1 MARLLGPDLAR
12 RTVTQVVG
20 STVYDFS
27 GRTATVYL
35 DEALTQLA
43 DIATY
48 DPANPSVVGAT
59 IPGSQVTLSSRNSRL
74 PQFWFPDNVDQLYV
88 QVTGLSHAW
97 MVEADVDAR
106 LDYQLNTSTPFPIA
120 AARVT
125 SNLTSMQSGHGWT
138 AGNTSASNLN
148 DTTTYVLGTQCASI
162 TTQSNGS
169 AATLTKTGLALD
181 ISATKQLRVLVRVD
195 GVDNLQG
202 LSLYVSS
209 DTMVANFG
217 ILNIQSVTPDPAV
230 RWLKEGEWKWVTLN
244 WQSATVTGTPNLAAI
259 DSLRIRATATNGTT
273 FQVRLQAVQ
282 VIERKSFASAGIVCF
297 TYDDSYASQFTVAK
311 AKLDQYGF
319 AGTAYTIVSNVAAGD
334 AGNSLYLTTA
344 QLKAMRRY
352 SGWEIGPHAMTVTN
366 HNRGFA
372 GGVNPLS
379 AAELDADMRGNIQ
392 WLKDNGLSDGYMGH
406 CYPQGK
412 YTTAIEQQ
420 MAGRVAYARAMTG
433 TANAAETV
441 PPADPFAVRCYTLD
455 NTSVLGTLQAQVDGC
470 AASGGL
476 LVYCCHEIVTSPA
489 TSTQFATATHTSL
502 VDYVAGKAGIRV
514 MTLGDVMRSLSA
526 Q

>member
-1 MARLLGPDLAR
+1 MARLLGPDTAR

-20 STVYDFS
+20 SNVYDFS
-27 GRTATVYL
+27 GRAATVYL

-48 DPANPSVVGAT
+48 DPANPTVVGT
-59 IPGSQVTLSSRNSRL
+59 SIPSSQVTLSARNSRL

-88 QVTGLSHAW
+88 SVNGLSHVW
-97 MVEADVDAR
+97 MVEADVDSR
-106 LDYQLNTSTPFPIA
+106 LDYQITTSAPYPIA
-120 AARVT
+120 AAKVT
-125 SNLTSMQSGHGWT
+125 NNVTSMQSGHGWVA
-138 AGNTSASNLN
+138 AGTSANNLN
-148 DTTTYVLGTQCASI
+148 DTSVFVLGSQSAAM

-169 AATLTKTGLALD
+169 AATLTKTGLSLD

-209 DTMVANFG
+209 DGMVANFG

-230 RWLKEGEWKWVTLN
+230 RWLKDGEWKWVTLN
-244 WQSATVTGTPNLAAI
+244 WQSAVVTGTPNLAAI
-259 DSLRIRATATNGTT
+259 DSLRIRATATNATT

-282 VIERKSFASAGIVCF
+282 VIERKSYASGGIVCF
-297 TYDDSYASQFTVAK
+297 TYDDSYGSQYTVAK
-311 AKLDQYGF
+311 PKLDQYGYS
-319 AGTAYTIVSNVAAGD
+319 GTAYTIVSNVAAGD

-344 QLKAMRRY
+344 QLKAMKRY

-372 GGVNPLS
+372 GTGTPLT
-379 AAELDADMRGNIQ
+379 AAELDADIRGNIQ
-392 WLKDNGLSDGYMGH
+392 WLKDNGLSDGFMGH

-412 YTTAIEQQ
+412 YTTAVEQQ
-420 MAGRVAYARAMTG
+420 MAGRVAYARAMTA

-441 PPADPFAVRCYTLD
+441 PPADPYAIRCYTLD
-455 NTSVLGTLQAQVDGC
+455 NNSVLGTLQAQVDGC

-476 LVYCCHEIVTSPA
+476 LVYCCHEIVTTPT
-489 TSTQFATATHTSL
+489 TSTQFSTANHTGL